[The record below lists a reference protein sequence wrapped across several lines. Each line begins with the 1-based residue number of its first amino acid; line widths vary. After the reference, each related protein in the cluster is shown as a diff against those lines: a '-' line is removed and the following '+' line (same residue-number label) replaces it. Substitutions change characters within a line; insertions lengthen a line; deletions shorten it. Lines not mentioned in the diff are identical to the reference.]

1 MELVIE
7 GKAGKKIIELS
18 RLQFQEKFLRNNFPL
33 WDVENNTSRQLNT
46 GSIADLP
53 LLRTL
58 LWIRQK
64 SWQLSFWEVI
74 DSFVSLI

>member
-33 WDVENNTSRQLNT
+33 
-46 GSIADLP
+46 
-53 LLRTL
+53 
-58 LWIRQK
+58 
-64 SWQLSFWEVI
+64 
-74 DSFVSLI
+74 